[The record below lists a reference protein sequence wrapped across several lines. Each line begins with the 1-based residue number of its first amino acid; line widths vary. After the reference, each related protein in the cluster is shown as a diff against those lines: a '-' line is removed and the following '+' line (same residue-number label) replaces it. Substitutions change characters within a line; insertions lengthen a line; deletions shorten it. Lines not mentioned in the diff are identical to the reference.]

1 MIANYELFLY
11 YLSKKLNSHFEE
23 QKPYLACQK
32 GCSMCCKNAEFPYS
46 KLEALYLKLGYV
58 KLDTEIRSIVTK
70 NILKIKKDRNEF
82 TGDKFLYDCPFL
94 INNECCVYNYRGIV
108 CRVFGLIT
116 VRDEDNVNVPFCHEY
131 GLNYSNVIDSKNNKI
146 SNEKWLNTEIKIEPH
161 AFTDISYDFL
171 TGKEIEEKFNIN
183 FEEKRPLIDWF

>member
-1 MIANYELFLY
+1 M
-11 YLSKKLNSHFEE
+11 
-23 QKPYLACQK
+23 
-32 GCSMCCKNAEFPYS
+32 
-46 KLEALYLKLGYV
+46 
-58 KLDTEIRSIVTK
+58 
-70 NILKIKKDRNEF
+70 
-82 TGDKFLYDCPFL
+82 
-94 INNECCVYNYRGIV
+94 
-108 CRVFGLIT
+108 
-116 VRDEDNVNVPFCHEY
+116 PFCHED